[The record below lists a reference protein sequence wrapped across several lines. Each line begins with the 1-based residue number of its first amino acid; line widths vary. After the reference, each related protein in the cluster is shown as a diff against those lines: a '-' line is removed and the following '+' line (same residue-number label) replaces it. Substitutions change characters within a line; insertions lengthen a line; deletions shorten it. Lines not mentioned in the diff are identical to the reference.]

1 MELESGGRQKMTV
14 VEDKMDDP
22 RDEFSIRMR
31 VLAFDDESTC
41 LMNLETM
48 LRRCEYQV
56 QKCHHPRLFASNHH
70 DKSSVDKSVLTRVAT
85 YCLGTSRPA
94 HYHVLWVKTILLQM
108 LCKLLLTTSAT
119 HMLDALDLFPFVSSP
134 SYVLFNGL
142 LMLLLHIFITV
153 IFKFIYLKLFISGI
167 RN

>member
-1 MELESGGRQKMTV
+1 MKLVAEIWSHDFGKIQCIKGRQRQRWPNIQMPLSPYQKMTV

-85 YCLGTSRPA
+85 YCLTQ
-94 HYHVLWVKTILLQM
+94 LLILKSAIQQSLTFIFIAM
-108 LCKLLLTTSAT
+108 LEYRVQAVLLT
-119 HMLDALDLFPFVSSP
+119 
-134 SYVLFNGL
+134 
-142 LMLLLHIFITV
+142 ITCC
-153 IFKFIYLKLFISGI
+153 G
-167 RN
+167 